1 MVNMANMNFNTA
13 NKTLRQLLSN
23 GLSYK
28 VPWFQRDY
36 SWTEEE
42 WDDLWQDILEITA
55 SKDESAHYM
64 GYVVLQSK
72 DNEHF
77 DIIDGQQRL
86 TTISLL
92 VLAVLK
98 NLHEIDTDDLENEN
112 NQKRIEQLRSIFIG
126 FLDPVTLVP
135 KSKLELNRNNDS
147 FYQNYLVPLEDI
159 PQRGLKN
166 SEKLIK
172 KSFEF
177 FYSVIKKHFKETS
190 DNKKGVEMALFLET
204 IAAKLFFTEITVSD
218 ELNAFK
224 VFETLNAR
232 GVRLSSTDLLKN
244 YLFSVVS
251 SAGTHEKTEIET
263 LEERWHKIIDKLGAE
278 DFPTF
283 LRFYWNSQNTIVRQK
298 ELFKKIR
305 SRVSDKKL
313 VFELIRNLEHYADIY
328 MALKNPSDELW
339 NIEPGQYKQCSK
351 YVGIL
356 KMFSIKQ
363 PISLLMT
370 AFKQMDSK
378 EFYKL
383 LRKIVVISFRY
394 NVISGLHTGEQEMIY
409 NKIAVKISKKEI
421 TNANKAGI
429 FLQPIYT
436 TDDVFKAAFA
446 DKELSI
452 KNSRNKKIVKY
463 ILFELEKTCL
473 AMIITK

>member
-1 MVNMANMNFNTA
+1 MANMNFNTA

-190 DNKKGVEMALFLET
+190 DNKKGV
-204 IAAKLFFTEITVSD
+204 I
-218 ELNAFK
+218 
-224 VFETLNAR
+224 
-232 GVRLSSTDLLKN
+232 SS
-244 YLFSVVS
+244 
-251 SAGTHEKTEIET
+251 
-263 LEERWHKIIDKLGAE
+263 R
-278 DFPTF
+278 
-283 LRFYWNSQNTIVRQK
+283 
-298 ELFKKIR
+298 
-305 SRVSDKKL
+305 
-313 VFELIRNLEHYADIY
+313 
-328 MALKNPSDELW
+328 
-339 NIEPGQYKQCSK
+339 
-351 YVGIL
+351 
-356 KMFSIKQ
+356 
-363 PISLLMT
+363 
-370 AFKQMDSK
+370 
-378 EFYKL
+378 
-383 LRKIVVISFRY
+383 
-394 NVISGLHTGEQEMIY
+394 
-409 NKIAVKISKKEI
+409 
-421 TNANKAGI
+421 
-429 FLQPIYT
+429 
-436 TDDVFKAAFA
+436 
-446 DKELSI
+446 
-452 KNSRNKKIVKY
+452 
-463 ILFELEKTCL
+463 
-473 AMIITK
+473 